1 MTCGTSMQIT
11 TFATSSPGGGSGV
24 ESYTEV
30 ATLSALQANLA
41 NGARLLVADDIA
53 MSGTET
59 VSLTSITSLTIAI
72 KDGKTLSHSGSADI
86 FSAASGTCRLTIE
99 TGPRSGASPAIVVSG
114 TGKVADSS
122 GVMIIDW
129 RNRLHI
135 DGPSGA
141 WTPFGTGA
149 KLDGGDLTI
158 DAGNGL
164 ITLGYGYGKIRSLLA
179 NGGGSSCAVLLRVG
193 CGPIVFRG
201 EFRSYSGS
209 ASGTYALRV
218 KSAFNPTMS
227 PAGPIQ
233 FDTTG
238 YTYTPCVYAD
248 GLVEIFGVQGTDNT
262 YVPRVAL
269 SDLSVCRASRIVPV
283 FLNTTHPGSFSQCYL
298 LGAVFDSSAKA
309 GDIIGCDFALGTT
322 TTFPSGSKPR
332 IHGGRCIG
340 TVVFQSGS
348 EPVVTGFGNLGTIT
362 IDSGA
367 GGRFTGLQDGG
378 GTFTNNDPGLSIVT
392 GSDDIRND
400 TTPATRAFADSS
412 GSQSATLNS
421 ELLPY
426 IVGYWDGASLPGPN
440 RGPGIPGCYGGPIG
454 DCTSTRS
461 IAVVGGKIDADTG
474 SERWQASLP
483 LAIHGRDFFFSLYHT
498 PDDATP
504 ASETHLLT
512 LGTTLGIDLKNDGA
526 IITYGNGALLS
537 TSSTG
542 TMSDGVESRITF
554 TRRDNSGT
562 ATLYVY
568 VDGIQVATVS
578 MFDQLNDS
586 SYIANTNSTNANP
599 GLSRRILAALVG
611 VSEATENLL
620 DTYWLQGAGNA

>member
-378 GTFTNNDPGLSIVT
+378 GTFTNNDPLSIVT
-392 GSDDIRND
+392 GSDDVRRD

-412 GSQSATLNS
+412 GAQSATLNT
-421 ELLPY
+421 ELLPF
-426 IVGYWDGASLPGPN
+426 IVGYWDCVTLPAPN
-440 RGPGIPGCYGGPIG
+440 RGPGLPSCSAGPILDMSTARTVMASSAGLDSGAGTAVWRASMPIYTGAG
-454 DCTSTRS
+454 DFT
-461 IAVVGGKIDADTG
+461 
-474 SERWQASLP
+474 
-483 LAIHGRDFFFSLYHT
+483 FSCYHN

-504 ASETHLLT
+504 ASETHILT
-512 LGTTLGIDLKNDGA
+512 AGTTNGLDLLA
-526 IITYGNGALLS
+526 SGALRIYLNGGVILD
-537 TSSTG
+537 SSTG
-542 TMSDGVESRITF
+542 VLSDGVESRITYL
-554 TRRDNSGT
+554 RRNNAGT
-562 ATLYVY
+562 PTIYIY
-568 VDGIQVATVS
+568 VDGVEVGSVANSTVVNPS
-578 MFDQLNDS
+578 DYFG
-586 SYIANTNSTNANP
+586 NTNGTYANP
-599 GLSRRILAALVG
+599 GVTRRAIVANCG
-611 VSEATENLL
+611 ISEATENLL